1 MLVPQFS
8 IRQLLVVMTALSVC
22 SLCASLALR
31 GHVWAVAVVI
41 AGLTLVLVFLLY
53 GVCFFAAWCVSLFR
67 SRTSQPELPHSPF
80 AQDTLPPQ
88 IIPPE
93 EPPT

>member
-8 IRQLLVVMTALSVC
+8 IRQMLAIVTALGVFSLVVSLAMRGHAWAMSLVITCVTLLVA
-22 SLCASLALR
+22 
-31 GHVWAVAVVI
+31 
-41 AGLTLVLVFLLY
+41 FLLY
-53 GVCFFAAWCVSLFR
+53 GLCFFAAWCCWLIVGR
-67 SRTSQPELPHSPF
+67 WTGEPEPQSPF
-80 AQDTLPPQ
+80 AQDAPPPQ